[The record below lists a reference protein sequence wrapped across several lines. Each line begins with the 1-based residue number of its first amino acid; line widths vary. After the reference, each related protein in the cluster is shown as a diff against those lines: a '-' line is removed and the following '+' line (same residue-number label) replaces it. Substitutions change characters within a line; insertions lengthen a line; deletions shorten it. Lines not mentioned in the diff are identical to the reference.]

1 MVRFFDRD
9 GSPFDVDGV
18 KPPVYNAPRPLIG
31 AAQRLNLSKGRDRI
45 DKRPPLEWQQAAW
58 RMFEQ
63 IGEIHFAFSLIG
75 QVLSRVN
82 LYTAVVVSGDDVPV
96 PLDVWLEDMSEEGDP
111 DTSKRMA
118 EKANELLYDLV
129 ENTPGRGAGLM
140 RSLGVNLSVP
150 GEAYLAK
157 DRQQWL
163 ILSSEELTSQGRR
176 WRLRRSR
183 QGSRS
188 SEAGGDQV
196 LDENTFVARLFQP
209 SPRFSDEPDSSM
221 LGVLDLCEQLVLLDQ
236 AMRAAARRAMNAGLV
251 FIPDGL
257 TAYSAS
263 TTGQT
268 LADAV
273 AETALSAVES
283 EGAVSTVT
291 PRVITGPA
299 ELGQYIKHIPLTQP
313 VDEKM
318 ASAAQRLLE
327 RIMQGLDIP
336 KEVVKGVADVKYAN
350 AIVVDDNLY
359 RMTIEPLVLLIVD
372 CLTSAYM
379 RPLLFKEAR
388 TEGEKHFAE
397 QVVIWSDTSAIV
409 TRPDK
414 SQAADTGYSN
424 HVLSAEAWRRTR
436 GFVET
441 DAPDDDELLTRLAIE
456 KVTIPPEMSTA
467 LIERINPEFWQ
478 AQKEVGSAEAG
489 IPSDISQLLSGEAGP
504 APVEPTGP
512 PIETEARAGGEIT
525 PGGNLPSPLR

>member
-1 MVRFFDRD
+1 MVRFFDPDEGRL
-9 GSPFDVDGV
+9 VELDGV
-18 KPPVYNAPRPLIG
+18 KPPVFGAPRPLV
-31 AAQRLNLSKGRDRI
+31 AAVQRLNLGKGRDRI
-45 DKRPPLEWQQAAW
+45 DKRPALEWQQAAW
-58 RMFEQ
+58 RMWEQ

-82 LYTAVVVSGDDVPV
+82 LYTAVVMSGDDVPV
-96 PLDVWLEDMSEEGDP
+96 PLNVWLEDMSEEGNP
-111 DTSKRMA
+111 DTVKRMSA
-118 EKANELLYDLV
+118 KADELLYDLV
-129 ENTPGRGAGLM
+129 EHTPGRGPGLM
-140 RSLGVNLSVP
+140 RTLGINLSVP
-150 GEAYLAK
+150 GEGFLVHDK
-157 DRQQWL
+157 NEWL
-163 ILSSEELTSQGRR
+163 ILSSEELTSQGQR
-176 WRLRRSR
+176 WRVRRSR

-188 SEAGGDQV
+188 GQGSDRV
-196 LDENTFVARLFQP
+196 LESNTFVARLFQP

-221 LGVLDLCEQLVLLDQ
+221 LGVLDQCEQLVLLDQ

-257 TAYSAS
+257 SAYSAS
-263 TTGQT
+263 AEGQT
-268 LADAV
+268 LSDAI

-299 ELGQYIKHIPLTQP
+299 ELGQYIQHIPLTLP

-318 ASAAQRLLE
+318 AVAAQRLLE

-359 RMTIEPLVLLIVD
+359 RMTVEPLVLLIVD

-379 RPLLFKEAR
+379 RPLLSKEAR
-388 TEGEKHFAE
+388 TEGEKQFADK
-397 QVVIWSDTSAIV
+397 VVIWADTSAIV

-424 HVLSAEAWRRTR
+424 HILSAEAWRRTR

-441 DAPDDDELLTRLAIE
+441 DAPDDDELLTRIALE
-456 KVTIPPEMSTA
+456 KAAVPPEMATA
-467 LIERINPEFWQ
+467 LLERINPQFW
-478 AQKEVGSAEAG
+478 ADQKEAGAAESG
-489 IPSDISQLLSGEAGP
+489 IPEDISELLSGEAPP
-504 APVEPTGP
+504 APPEPGGP
-512 PIETEARAGGEIT
+512 PMETEALEGGELS
-525 PGGNLPSPLR
+525 PGGNLPSTVR